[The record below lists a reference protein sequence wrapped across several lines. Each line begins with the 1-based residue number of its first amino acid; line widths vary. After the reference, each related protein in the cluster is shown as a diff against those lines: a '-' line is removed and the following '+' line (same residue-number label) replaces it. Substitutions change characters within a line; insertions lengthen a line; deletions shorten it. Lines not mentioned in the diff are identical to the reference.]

1 MPIGTLPKEAKDLY
15 EKVYQSYLDKGL
27 SKEEAAKRAW
37 GAVKNAGYAKGSDG
51 KWHKAS
57 ELAEFSLSIK
67 SVGVNKTSG
76 ERYWKANTSDVLP
89 DSYNDEMTLDLY
101 KSFIRRATSGE
112 KPPERFCSE
121 SWGGGMPYVSVAHFR
136 EHSIAGDTDKIYV
149 DGDVLKANGT
159 FRDTSLGRA
168 CFDAVFNDLYSPQ
181 KSDAQ
186 DKIRVSIGFLDFAHK
201 HKSNGYMYERND
213 DRPFCPECL
222 AEVIEGKSEGKIFL
236 DGLLVHFAMTRVPVN
251 KRTSME
257 VRSMAT
263 TRKQDAASIVGEAL
277 AEELEEKE
285 HEMTGKSEAL
295 VIKSEDEIVEKCE
308 DMPMMASPMEY
319 HPFGGATTLADAKA
333 YVTAGKEQQR
343 IGDIWNAFRM
353 VIENI
358 TEDDNITDKAAA
370 VVKASN
376 ELKDMI
382 ASNDMIFESETIE
395 DPELVEEATTKTV
408 GGQSYPSSDFLVVE
422 DASSPSTWHLQVK
435 KHGKP
440 DHGLMGAAKAALTS
454 PGGHRGNKYQGPNK
468 SSAISKLKALYKAE
482 KMAWKADIEDD
493 PEEELE
499 IPATETEEIMSDKV
513 TPILEHITA
522 LETAV
527 QGIMNRLDALA
538 PKSDVV
544 IQPHPLDGVIA
555 QLKSDFTAVSLM
567 NGTTD
572 ERLQAIQGTFNA
584 LGDELRKSLA
594 VEQKSDAPAGM
605 SEVLATIHRLT
616 EKVDLLASQ
625 QRSIAPAST
634 SIPSPRSINPALVQQ
649 VTKPAPAPTGPTPH
663 LRSLIDRSVGVD

>member
-27 SKEEAAKRAW
+27 SKAEAAKRAW
-37 GAVKNAGYAKGSDG
+37 GAVKNAGYAKGKDG

-57 ELAEFSLSIK
+57 ELAEFSLAIK

-76 ERYWKANTSDVLP
+76 ERYWKANTSDILP
-89 DSYNDEMTLDLY
+89 DSYNDEMSLDLY
-101 KSFIRRATSGE
+101 KSFINRIEAGE
-112 KPPERFCSE
+112 KPPEHFCSE
-121 SWGGGMPYVSVAHFR
+121 SWKGGMPYVSVAHFR
-136 EHSIAGDTDKIYV
+136 EHSIAGDTDKVYV
-149 DGDVLKANGT
+149 DGNILKATGT

-168 CFDAVFNDLYSPQ
+168 CFDAVFSDLYSPQ
-181 KSDAQ
+181 KSDNQ
-186 DKIRVSIGFLDFAHK
+186 DKVRVSIGFLDFAHK
-201 HKSNGYMYERND
+201 HKSNGYMFERSEEK
-213 DRPFCPECL
+213 PFCPECL
-222 AEVIEGKSEGKIFL
+222 MEVIEGKSEGKIFL

-257 VRSMAT
+257 VRSMT
-263 TRKQDAASIVGEAL
+263 TRKEDAASIVGEAL
-277 AEELEEKE
+277 ADELDEKE

-333 YVTAGKEQQR
+333 YIDAGKEQQR
-343 IGDIWNAFRM
+343 IGDIWNAFKM
-353 VIENI
+353 VVENI
-358 TEDDNITDKAAA
+358 TEDDSITDKAAA
-370 VVKASN
+370 VVKVSN

-382 ASNDMIFESETIE
+382 ASNEMIFESDVEE
-395 DPELVEEATTKTV
+395 DPDLVEEATTKTV

-422 DASSPSTWHLQVK
+422 DPESPSTWHLQVK

-482 KMAWKADIEDD
+482 KMAWKSDVEDD
-493 PEEELE
+493 QEDVPETS
-499 IPATETEEIMSDKV
+499 ATETEEIMSDKV
-513 TPILEHITA
+513 TPILDHITA
-522 LETAV
+522 LETAI
-527 QGIMNRLDALA
+527 QGIMSRLDALA
-538 PKSDVV
+538 PKSDAVL
-544 IQPHPLDGVIA
+544 QPHPLDGVIA

-567 NGTTD
+567 NGTTE

-584 LGDELRKSLA
+584 LGDELRKSLV
-594 VEQKSDAPAGM
+594 VESKSDAPAEM
-605 SEVLATIHRLT
+605 SEMLATIRKLS

-625 QRSIAPAST
+625 QRSTAPVST
-634 SIPSPRSINPALVQQ
+634 AIPSPRSINPALVQQ